1 MLRGQP
7 PGLAPSTRAPRDPL
21 MPDDTRGGTPD
32 DLLLADLQRHTFDY
46 FLHEAN
52 PANGLVK
59 DNTREGTPASIAAV
73 GLALACFPVAVER
86 GYVERAEAVER
97 VLATLRFFWESEQSE
112 AADATGW
119 RGFYYHFLDMET
131 GRRSWESE
139 LSTIDT
145 TVFVAGAL
153 LAAGYFGGADTSE
166 AEIRRYAEAL
176 YRRIQ
181 WDWALDGGPTV
192 SHGWTPED
200 GFIPHRWGGYSE
212 ALLLYALALGSPTHP
227 IPGRSYAA
235 WLETYD
241 WRTLYGIEHV
251 YAGPLFI
258 HQLSHAWVDFRGL
271 RDAFMR
277 EKGIDYAENSRRA
290 TYVQREYAIR
300 NPRGFRS
307 YGENAWGV
315 TASDGPGP
323 AEHRVDGEERRF
335 WGYRARGVPF
345 GPDDGTLS
353 PWAVVASLP
362 FAPEIVLPALA
373 HLNEHHPEITSTYG
387 FKCSFNPTFPGGETA
402 EGGWIS
408 KGYYGLDQGPI
419 VLMIENYRTGLPWRL
434 MRGCTPL
441 VTGLRRAGFAGGWLD
456 GAD

>member
-1 MLRGQP
+1 
-7 PGLAPSTRAPRDPL
+7 
-21 MPDDTRGGTPD
+21 MPDDA
-32 DLLLADLQRHTFDY
+32 LLADLQRHTFDY
-46 FLHEAN
+46 FLHEVN
-52 PANGLVK
+52 PDNGLVK
-59 DNTREGTPASIAAV
+59 DNTRQDAHASITAV
-73 GLALACFPVAVER
+73 GLGLACFPVAVER
-86 GYVERAEAVER
+86 GYVSRADAAGR

-112 AADATGW
+112 APDATGH
-119 RGFYYHFLDMET
+119 RGFYYHFLHMDS
-131 GRRSWESE
+131 GRRAWASE

-145 TVFVAGAL
+145 TFLVAGAL
-153 LAAGYFGGADTSE
+153 MAAQYFDGDGDE
-166 AEIRRYAEAL
+166 AEIRRLADAL
-176 YRRIQ
+176 YRRVE
-181 WDWALDGGPTV
+181 WDWAFDGGPTV
-192 SHGWTPED
+192 SLGWTPEG
-200 GFIPHRWGGYSE
+200 GFIPHRWEGYSE

-227 IPGRSYAA
+227 IPEASYAA

-258 HQLSHAWVDFRGL
+258 HQLSHAWVDFRGIE
-271 RDAFMR
+271 DDFVR
-277 EKGIDYAENSRRA
+277 ERGIDYAENSRRA

-300 NPRGFRS
+300 NPRGFAG

-323 AEHRVDGEERRF
+323 AEHTVGGEARQF

-373 HLNEHHPEITSTYG
+373 HTNREHPEVTSKYG
-387 FKCSFNPTFPGGETA
+387 FKCSFNPTFPGDETA
-402 EGGWIS
+402 DGGWIS
-408 KGYYGLDQGPI
+408 QGYYGLDQGPI

-434 MRGCTPL
+434 MRGCAPL
-441 VTGLRRAGFAGGWLD
+441 VRGLRRAGFTGGWLGD
-456 GAD
+456 AR